1 MKFLRLWMILL
12 IASASMFPLIA
23 LAQESSQEKTQADSE
38 EASDEN
44 TPPDYLV
51 IVEDTMPKSGTST
64 TKIPIPVQEI
74 PASVSVVPEELFHLQ
89 EANVLNDA
97 LRNVSGVNVQSGFG
111 VFDFFTVRGFDSL
124 NNALI
129 LTDGAP
135 EPETTLYRLYNVER
149 VEVLKGPGAFLY
161 GGNPLAGTVNIIRK
175 QPYFDDSLELYT
187 NYGSFQSLRGALDWN
202 AKFGDTCAFRINAM
216 GETTDRYRDAK
227 ESNQYGINPA
237 LNWRIN
243 DRSFL
248 NVNLEYLTNDYQP
261 DSGIPIV
268 NGQIADVPRTQNYQ
282 SPLDA
287 SEQDVYRI
295 RVDYETQINESTTLR
310 NKFYLNDL
318 QWVSRGTLINGT
330 FDHPLAGT
338 LVIRTLPNLDDHQNF
353 LGNQTE
359 ALFRVSTGS
368 IKHQLL
374 AGLELGHYSD
384 DFSLDVA
391 LLPLISLHN
400 PIDTTTEPLQ
410 PIPGQSLAGDARSI
424 IVAPYLVDQIA
435 LNDQWKIFAGG
446 RLDHINFEDQIIG
459 TNRTDTKFSPMAG
472 ITFTP
477 QSSLSLYFNAGHAFA
492 PPSTLTVGERE
503 PEEST
508 QYEAGLK
515 KLLLDGHASATF
527 ALYHIDKK
535 NIAIPDDTGV
545 TRQIGDQRSRG
556 FEFDF
561 AITEMKPISTF
572 VSYAY
577 NDSELTNFA
586 ELLFTPIGPIRF
598 DRSGNT
604 PAFAP
609 HHILN
614 VWLMKEFR
622 RGFGIGGGP
631 RYVSKQ
637 FISEDNAYAI
647 DDYVTFDAS
656 VFCDWNQW
664 RFSVNFKNL
673 TDKKYETR
681 GFGSSSVIPADPFA
695 IYGGIQFKL

>member
-1 MKFLRLWMILL
+1 MKFLRFWVLLL
-12 IASASMFPLIA
+12 IGLATFFPLAA
-23 LAQESSQEKTQADSE
+23 LAQENTEADNE
-38 EASDEN
+38 ETSDE
-44 TPPDYLV
+44 TKPDYLV

-64 TKIPIPVQEI
+64 TKVPMPVQEI

-97 LRNVSGVNVQSGFG
+97 LKDVSGVNVQTGFG

-124 NNALI
+124 SSALI

-161 GGNPLAGTVNIIRK
+161 GGNPLAGTVNIVRK

-243 DRSFL
+243 DKSFL
-248 NVNLEYLTNDYQP
+248 NVNLEFLTNDYQP

-268 NGQIADVPRTQNYQ
+268 NGQIADVPRKQNYQ
-282 SPLDA
+282 SPLDT

-295 RVDYETQINESTTLR
+295 RLDYDTQINDAITFR
-310 NKFYLNDL
+310 NKFYYNDL
-318 QWVSRGTLINGT
+318 QWLSKGTLINGT

-338 LVIRTLPNLDDHQNF
+338 LVIRTLPNLDDHQKF

-359 ALFRVSTGS
+359 AMFRVSTGS

-384 DFSLDVA
+384 DFTLDVS
-391 LLPLISLHN
+391 LLPLVSLHN
-400 PIDTTTEPLQ
+400 PIDTTTEPVP
-410 PIPGQSLAGDARSI
+410 PIPGQSLAGDSRSI
-424 IVAPYLVDQIA
+424 VVAPYLIDQIA
-435 LNDQWKIFAGG
+435 LSDQWKIYAGG
-446 RLDHINFEDQIIG
+446 RLDHIDFEDKIIG
-459 TNRTDTKFSPMAG
+459 TNRNDTKFSPMAG
-472 ITFTP
+472 ITFLP
-477 QSSLSLYFNAGHAFA
+477 KSSISLYFNAGHAFA
-492 PPSTLTVGERE
+492 PPSTLTVGDRK

-508 QYEAGLK
+508 QYEGGVK
-515 KLLLDGHASATF
+515 TLLLDGHASATF
-527 ALYHIDKK
+527 AVYHIDKK
-535 NIAIPDDTGV
+535 NIAIPDETGV
-545 TRQIGDQRSRG
+545 TRQIGDQTSNG

-561 AITEMKPISTF
+561 AITEMKPVSTF
-572 VSYAY
+572 ISYAY
-577 NDSELTNFA
+577 NDSELTSFA
-586 ELLFTPIGPIRF
+586 ELINTPFGVFRF

-614 VWLMKEFR
+614 VWLMKEFP

-631 RYVSKQ
+631 RYVSDQ
-637 FISEDNAYAI
+637 FIAEDNAFKI
-647 DDYVTFDAS
+647 DGYVTLDAS

-664 RFSVNFKNL
+664 RFSVNFKNI

-681 GFGSSSVIPADPFA
+681 GFGNSSVIPADPFA
-695 IYGGIQFKL
+695 VYGGIQFKL